1 MLLKIK
7 LSVEKCIDDFCILCN
22 KKYESDDEV
31 AERIKIGA
39 ISYKKFLLKFKGEID
54 KENVNFAKIKLA
66 FFSFTF
72 QNFEFAFHI

>member
-1 MLLKIK
+1 MLLKIQ
-7 LSVEKCIDDFCILCN
+7 LSVEECINDFCILCN

-54 KENVNFAKIKLA
+54 KENVNFVKRDNAETAMIFLKKYICD
-66 FFSFTF
+66 
-72 QNFEFAFHI
+72 

>member
-1 MLLKIK
+1 MLLKFQ

-54 KENVNFAKIKLA
+54 KENVNFAKRDNAETAMIFLKKYIC
-66 FFSFTF
+66 
-72 QNFEFAFHI
+72 N

>member
-1 MLLKIK
+1 MLLKIQ
-7 LSVEKCIDDFCILCN
+7 LSVEECINDFCILCN

-54 KENVNFAKIKLA
+54 KENVNFAKRDNAETAMIFLKKYIC
-66 FFSFTF
+66 S
-72 QNFEFAFHI
+72 